1 MFKSHPTF
9 GLSRLATPAGVI
21 GALALTLLLS
31 CAPPPPGRV
40 YIVRRPPPERVEVIG
55 AGPGPGFVYVRGYW
69 RYDGNDFVWTPGR
82 WVSLDRRYRQWVPG
96 HWAHD
101 RHGWYWVEGRWR

>member
-1 MFKSHPTF
+1 MSKPAQSLHSFT
-9 GLSRLATPAGVI
+9 LRTPAAVV
-21 GALALTLLLS
+21 GALALTVLAA

-40 YIVRRPPPERVEVIG
+40 YVIRRPPPERVEVIG
-55 AGPGPGFVYVRGYW
+55 VAPGSGFVYVRGYW
-69 RYDGNDFVWTPGR
+69 RYDRDDYVWVPGR
-82 WVSLDRRYRQWVPG
+82 WVAVERRYHEWVPG

>member
-1 MFKSHPTF
+1 MFMSARSLRSPSKTSATIVF
-9 GLSRLATPAGVI
+9 GGLGLA
-21 GALALTLLLS
+21 LLLS

-40 YIVRRPPPERVEVIG
+40 YVVRRPPPDRVEVID
-55 AGPGPGFVYVRGYW
+55 AGPGPEYVYVRGYW
-69 RYDGNDFVWTPGR
+69 RYDGDYVWVPGR
-82 WVSLDRRYRQWVPG
+82 WVQLDRRYRQWVPG

>member
-1 MFKSHPTF
+1 MSVSTRP
-9 GLSRLATPAGVI
+9 LRLPSTRSAAFALGAV
-21 GALALTLLLS
+21 ALALLLS

-40 YIVRRPPPERVEVIG
+40 YVVRRPPPERVEVI
-55 AGPGPGFVYVRGYW
+55 AVGPGPGFVYVRGYW
-69 RYDGNDFVWTPGR
+69 RYDGGDYVWVPGR
-82 WVSLDRRYRQWVPG
+82 WVQLDRRYREWVPG